1 MTALWLVEK
10 TVELV
15 ESIIKANITA
25 ALAEVSLQRA
35 DNLVGLESPYSY
47 FRFPS
52 AMAFRA
58 PAVFTIAEEM
68 NFRLPDGQN
77 FISASARISVAI
89 ICEDKDHFLL
99 TQKVWRYQA
108 ALTKVLW
115 NTQVLSS
122 DGQVKI
128 VCKVVRNTFSSIFP
142 RDRREDSQE
151 EVFRKEV
158 VCDLEVEHYE
168 NIEII

>member
-1 MTALWLVEK
+1 MSALWLIEK

-15 ESIIKANITA
+15 ENTVRNNIAA
-25 ALAEVSLQRA
+25 ALAEVSTDRA
-35 DNLVGLESPYSY
+35 DNLVSLETPYSY

-52 AMAFRA
+52 ARAFRA
-58 PAVFTIAEEM
+58 PAVFTIAEELD
-68 NFRLPDGQN
+68 FRLPQGQN
-77 FISASARISVAI
+77 FIGASARISVAI

-115 NTQVLSS
+115 NTAVLSS
-122 DGQVKI
+122 DNRVKI

-142 RDRREDSQE
+142 RDRREDDSE

-168 NIEII
+168 NIEPI